1 MMIHPRS
8 WLALRMSAGGAGR
21 KSGAATAANGY
32 RFAKSQGKPN
42 IPIGQ

>member
-1 MMIHPRS
+1 MAIP
-8 WLALRMSAGGAGR
+8 AIAPCG

-42 IPIGQ
+42 TLIRQ